1 MNKDDVIGTIN
12 DLIRTCKDGENG
24 FRTCA
29 EGVKS
34 TRLKTLFEEAAE
46 RCAQGAAELEAKVR
60 SLGGDPT
67 TSGSVGGSLHRGWI
81 DIKSAITGMDEAAI
95 LAECERGEDAAKQ
108 TYDAALKEE
117 LPADVRSIVERQ
129 YRIVKQNHDR
139 VRDLRN
145 VVS

>member
-1 MNKDDVIGTIN
+1 MA
-12 DLIRTCKDGENG
+12 RTASGA
-24 FRTCA
+24 CA

-81 DIKSAITGMDEAAI
+81 DIKSTITGMDEAAI
-95 LAECERGEDAAKQ
+95 LAECERGEDAAKRH
-108 TYDAALKEE
+108 TMPLSRRNCRRMSD
-117 LPADVRSIVERQ
+117 RSSSG
-129 YRIVKQNHDR
+129 NTA
-139 VRDLRN
+139 
-145 VVS
+145 S